1 MKAERPDLSRYQPS
15 FRRERSSF
23 RHLGHLKRLMPYL
36 VRHRLVLGSVL
47 FGMLLGRVLEAAV
60 PLLLKTAFD
69 SLADPAVAP
78 NLLMPTLTILAL
90 VLGRFV
96 VHVWSRAVM
105 QRVSIA
111 VCYDLRKRLFDH
123 TQRQGPMFFNHF
135 STGDLMSRA
144 INDVR
149 MVRQVVSW
157 GAVNIIVFVFTIV
170 VGLYFM
176 ISLSPALTVWVVI
189 PLPLVAVLGF
199 VMSRW
204 MFPYYRDQQEA
215 MAAVNT
221 FAQENFNG
229 IRAVQALAREDQE
242 IQRFGEVST
251 HYAHMVYRASRFH
264 GVVNL
269 VMPLLTSISPVII
282 MVYGGA
288 LALAGEITVGTFVAF
303 FAYMMM
309 VTMPVRMIGMS
320 LAMFTASAAGA
331 QRIYEVL
338 DHRPEI
344 DDNPNDAIPDGIVG
358 RVTFR
363 NLSYSHPDTDALAL
377 EDVDIDVAPG
387 ETVAFLGRVGSGKS
401 TLLRSV
407 VRLVDTPRGTVFIDG
422 HDVCDFPI
430 SRLRATATMVPQD
443 PFLFSETLR
452 TNLTYDDPTRPDE
465 PIWNAANAASL
476 AEAIREFHDGL
487 MTAVGERGITLSGG
501 QKQRSTLA
509 RGLIREAPILLMDDC
524 FSSVDTE
531 TEERILGGLKRLRS
545 GRTTL
550 LISHRVS
557 TVRHANRIF
566 VLDEGRVVESGTH
579 EELLALGGHYA
590 DLEGL
595 QSNQDAAQERR
606 QRLIA
611 DLEQGETAL
620 EGA

>member
-1 MKAERPDLSRYQPS
+1 MKAGRPDLSRYQPS
-15 FRRERSSF
+15 FRRERSTF
-23 RHLGHLKRLMPYL
+23 RHLGHLKRLIPYL
-36 VRHRLVLGSVL
+36 VRHRYVLGSVL
-47 FGMLLGRVLEAAV
+47 VGMLLGRVLEAAV
-60 PLLLKTAFD
+60 PLLLKVAFD
-69 SLADPAVAP
+69 SLADPAVEA
-78 NLLMPTLTILAL
+78 NLLMPTFAILGL
-90 VLGRFV
+90 VLGRFF

-123 TQRQGPMFFNHF
+123 TQRQGPMFFNRY

-144 INDVR
+144 IMDVR

-157 GAVNIIVFVFTIV
+157 GAVNIIVFVFTIL
-170 VGLYFM
+170 VGLYYM

-229 IRAVQALAREDQE
+229 IRAVQAMAREDQE
-242 IQRFGEVST
+242 IGRFGEVST

-264 GVVNL
+264 GIVNL
-269 VMPLLTSISPVII
+269 VMPLITSISPVII

-288 LALAGEITVGTFVAF
+288 LVLAGEITVGTFVAF

-331 QRIYEVL
+331 QRIFEVL

-344 DDNPNDAIPDGIVG
+344 DDEPNDSIPEGITG

-363 NLSYSHPDTDALAL
+363 NLSFSHPDTDALAID
-377 EDVDIDVAPG
+377 DVNIDIAPG

-407 VRLVDTPRGTVFIDG
+407 VRLVNTPRGTVFIDG

-430 SRLRATATMVPQD
+430 GRLRATATMVPQD

-452 TNLTYDDPTRPDE
+452 ANLTYDDPTREDE
-465 PIWNAANAASL
+465 PIWNAADAASL
-476 AEAIREFHDGL
+476 SEAIREFHDGL

-531 TEERILGGLKRLRS
+531 TEERILGGLQRLRE

-566 VLDEGRVVESGTH
+566 VLDEGRIVESGTH

-595 QSNQDAAQERR
+595 QSNQDAARERR
-606 QRLIA
+606 QRLIS
-611 DLEQGETAL
+611 DLEQGEMAL